1 MGERNYARFYALL
14 KQMPGANKEQLVY
27 EYTDGRTPSLR
38 VMKDKEYRQMIE
50 AMEDLVGNKKELKKE
65 CSVCLKLMQQLG
77 IDTTDWQRVDL
88 FCENPKIAGKAFR
101 YIKLEELEQ
110 LELKLRSIH
119 RKGGLQPVAK
129 NDKETKK
136 VVAIPLSNNNVIN

>member
-50 AMEDLVGNKKELKKE
+50 AMEDLVGNKKELRK
-65 CSVCLKLMQQLG
+65 S
-77 IDTTDWQRVDL
+77 
-88 FCENPKIAGKAFR
+88 AAF
-101 YIKLEELEQ
+101 
-110 LELKLRSIH
+110 
-119 RKGGLQPVAK
+119 A
-129 NDKETKK
+129 
-136 VVAIPLSNNNVIN
+136 